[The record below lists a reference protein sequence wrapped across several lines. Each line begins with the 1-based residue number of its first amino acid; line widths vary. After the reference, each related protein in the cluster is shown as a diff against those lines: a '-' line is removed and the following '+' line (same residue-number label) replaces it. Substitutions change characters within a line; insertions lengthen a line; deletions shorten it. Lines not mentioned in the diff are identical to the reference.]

1 MAGEGRR
8 DGGVQTWPAIRGA
21 AAAFGRDK
29 FLHCLRVFVRNHAS
43 GWLPVPEMRKDTSML
58 FTDWTLTFVA
68 AKKANV
74 QST

>member
-29 FLHCLRVFVRNHAS
+29 FLHCLRVLVRNHAS
-43 GWLPVPEMRKDTSML
+43 GWLREMRNDFMSML
-58 FTDWTLTFVA
+58 FTDWTLIFVA

-74 QST
+74 QTT